1 MNFLSINKK
10 EISKGDKMYRKI
22 MVIMAMLLLTS
33 CINSP
38 TITRGGSSSGYATR
52 DAEVVFGDEQT
63 YPRIALVMGNN
74 NYQKNRRLTNA
85 VPDARAMRDF
95 FQNRGF
101 QVVYAENADKDTMNS
116 KINEFMGGLGKKSVS
131 VIYYSGHAS
140 QDKSRKTGVTTN
152 YLLPINDRS
161 LTSVTDYDRDAI
173 SLNYILNKA
182 DELNHGLNI
191 AMLDACRTPIGR
203 GGNIQNIG
211 AEGVY
216 LVYSTASGVT
226 ASDSGAFRRS
236 FLKYAKQPLKLT
248 DIFGGVKLDLRK
260 EGQRPSV
267 QNDKVGIFYFS
278 KPSSKPTTVQ
288 PTPTI
293 STSSKWMKNTGER
306 AKWKKAKEIC
316 RAKGGR
322 LPTKE
327 ELRKVITDCG
337 GEMKD
342 DNSAEWK
349 RNRKNSSYQS
359 CYKAKGFTSNYY
371 WSSTTYASDSS
382 YAWLVFFDGGYDGW
396 DDKTYEG
403 SVRCVRGGH

>member
-33 CINSP
+33 CMNSP
-38 TITRGGSSSGYATR
+38 TTITRGGSSSGYATR

-236 FLKYAKQPLKLT
+236 FLKYAKKPLKLT

-322 LPTKE
+322 LPTIE
-327 ELRKVITDCG
+327 ELRKVVTDCG
-337 GEMKD
+337 GIID
-342 DNSAEWK
+342 DDQNNK
-349 RNRKNSSYQS
+349 KNSSYQS
-359 CYKAKGFTSNYY
+359 CYKAKGFTSSNY
-371 WSSTTYASDSS
+371 WSSTTAASDSS
-382 YAWLVFFDGGYDGW
+382 YAWFVSFGNGPDHWYDR
-396 DDKTYEG
+396 TYEYR
-403 SVRCVRGGH
+403 VRCVRGGH